1 MDAENFSFDHGS
13 DTKIIE
19 DFCAV
24 LPRISISVFS
34 NGLIIEAIHSS
45 NLPCLMIS
53 SQEGDMS
60 WVFQLEAQQKLE
72 GLNRVESSVN
82 KISHEDVSGVWDL
95 ATLVEKF

>member
-1 MDAENFSFDHGS
+1 
-13 DTKIIE
+13 
-19 DFCAV
+19 
-24 LPRISISVFS
+24 
-34 NGLIIEAIHSS
+34 
-45 NLPCLMIS
+45 MIS